1 MMLRFP
7 FGRGSLKLDIPRA
20 NLVSVIEPRFMEA
33 AWDEEGEVRRAV
45 DHPIGSLRVKEAI
58 KKQAKAVIIVSDITR
73 PAPNPLMVPPVLDAL
88 REAGLKTESMEI
100 VVASGLHRPASR
112 EELEELLGKDV
123 VRKVKVINHNAEDE
137 EQLTEIGK
145 TTFGTDVTLNKKV
158 VEADFVI
165 ATGLIEPHFFAGYSG
180 GRKSILPGVAGRK
193 SVFQNHS
200 FQMIGH
206 PKARYGILKGN
217 PIHEDAMEAAKMVR
231 LNFMVNVVLNKE
243 RKIVKAFAGDSV
255 KAYEAGVDLLDAMVR
270 VPTPRKADIVITTNG
285 GYPLDRNLYQAVKG
299 MATGELV
306 VRRGGVIVIMAECI
320 DGIEHESFYQLMEEA
335 KNPNEV
341 LETIK
346 KEEPIID
353 QWETQVLARILK
365 KAEVIVV
372 SKGVKDEL
380 IEDMLMTSASTPEEA
395 LALALRK
402 AGNAAKIVAIP
413 EGPLVIPH
421 VRHGWL

>member
-20 NLVSVIEPRFMEA
+20 NLVSVVESRFMEA
-33 AWDEEGEVRRAV
+33 AWDEKGEVRRAV
-45 DHPIGSLRVKEAI
+45 DHPIGRLRLKEAI

-73 PAPNPLMVPPVLDAL
+73 PAPNPLMVPPVLGAL
-88 REAGLKTESMEI
+88 REAGLKTESIEI
-100 VVASGLHRPASR
+100 VVANGLHRPASR

-123 VRKVKVINHNAEDE
+123 VKEVKVVNHDAEDE
-137 EQLTEIGK
+137 GQLTEIGK
-145 TTFGTDVTLNKKV
+145 TTFGTDVTLNKRV
-158 VEADFVI
+158 VDADFVI
-165 ATGLIEPHFFAGYSG
+165 TTGLIEPHFFAGYSG

-200 FQMIGH
+200 FKMIGH
-206 PKARYGILKGN
+206 PNARYGILEGN
-217 PIHEDAMEAAKMVR
+217 PIHEDALEAAKMVR
-231 LNFMVNVVLNKE
+231 PDFMVNVVLNKE
-243 RKIVKAFAGDSV
+243 RKIVKAFAGDFV
-255 KAYEAGVDLLDAMVR
+255 KAYEAGVGFLEGMVR
-270 VPTPRKADIVITTNG
+270 VHTPRKADIVITTNG

-346 KEEPIID
+346 KEEPVID
-353 QWETQVLARILK
+353 QWEAQVLARILN
-365 KAEVIVV
+365 KAQVIVV

-380 IEDMLMTSASTPEEA
+380 IEDMLMTPASTPEEA

-413 EGPLVIPH
+413 EGPFVIPQ
-421 VRHGWL
+421 VNA